1 MSEYV
6 GADFI
11 RQSLRSGGS
20 NDSDSDLV
28 TQSGR
33 LQSIDGAAQSW
44 RVVRVFRHQ
53 PDDAGLV
60 LDYSFHERVGF
71 RAGAEIVDLESL
83 APQQGGADTSGNVI
97 FDTPDRPDDYATAG
111 RRVGGR
117 RRLAEDP
124 QAGAVVV
131 EDQPAAVRLQLVS
144 EFFSIG
150 TQGLGSTRMVV

>member
-20 NDSDSDLV
+20 NDSDSNLV

-83 APQQGGADTSGNVI
+83 DRNKAVQTPLATSFSIHLTAPMITLL
-97 FDTPDRPDDYATAG
+97 
-111 RRVGGR
+111 RVGGSEAGGAWPR
-117 RRLAEDP
+117 THRLAP
-124 QAGAVVV
+124 SSSKTSPPLCGCSLC
-131 EDQPAAVRLQLVS
+131 PSSSR
-144 EFFSIG
+144 
-150 TQGLGSTRMVV
+150 